1 MTEIRRLT
9 VADLPAAL
17 ELCNEIREHHRRLL
31 GGYFAPLDYAL
42 EEENLKSFIADENK
56 VAFAAAEE
64 GRLAGLL
71 TAAVKHSPWLENPD
85 VCHVDTLVVGEVF
98 RRRGIAGR
106 LMDWLFSFCR
116 ERQLKEIK
124 LGVFN
129 DNRGAVEFYRK
140 SGFVPQE
147 QKMSLMLEK
156 TEK

>member
-1 MTEIRRLT
+1 MTDSAPTRL
-9 VADLPAAL
+9 
-17 ELCNEIREHHRRLL
+17 C
-31 GGYFAPLDYAL
+31 GW
-42 EEENLKSFIADENK
+42 
-56 VAFAAAEE
+56 
-64 GRLAGLL
+64 LAGLL

-106 LMDWLFSFCR
+106 LMGELFSFCR

>member
-71 TAAVKHSPWLENPD
+71 TAAVKHSPWLEIRMSAMS
-85 VCHVDTLVVGEVF
+85 TLWSWEKPFAGGELP
-98 RRRGIAGR
+98 AG
-106 LMDWLFSFCR
+106 
-116 ERQLKEIK
+116 
-124 LGVFN
+124 
-129 DNRGAVEFYRK
+129 
-140 SGFVPQE
+140 
-147 QKMSLMLEK
+147 
-156 TEK
+156 

>member
-56 VAFAAAEE
+56 IAFAAAEE

-106 LMDWLFSFCR
+106 LMGELFPFAGNGSLR
-116 ERQLKEIK
+116 K
-124 LGVFN
+124 LSSACLTITAARLNFIG
-129 DNRGAVEFYRK
+129 NRALFRRSK
-140 SGFVPQE
+140 
-147 QKMSLMLEK
+147 K
-156 TEK
+156 

>member
-56 VAFAAAEE
+56 IAFAAAEE

-98 RRRGIAGR
+98 RRRGIAVG
-106 LMDWLFSFCR
+106 
-116 ERQLKEIK
+116 
-124 LGVFN
+124 
-129 DNRGAVEFYRK
+129 
-140 SGFVPQE
+140 
-147 QKMSLMLEK
+147 
-156 TEK
+156 

>member
-71 TAAVKHSPWLENPD
+71 TAAVKQSAMS
-85 VCHVDTLVVGEVF
+85 TLWSWEKPFAGGELP
-98 RRRGIAGR
+98 AG
-106 LMDWLFSFCR
+106 
-116 ERQLKEIK
+116 
-124 LGVFN
+124 
-129 DNRGAVEFYRK
+129 
-140 SGFVPQE
+140 
-147 QKMSLMLEK
+147 
-156 TEK
+156 

>member
-1 MTEIRRLT
+1 M
-9 VADLPAAL
+9 D
-17 ELCNEIREHHRRLL
+17 
-31 GGYFAPLDYAL
+31 
-42 EEENLKSFIADENK
+42 
-56 VAFAAAEE
+56 
-64 GRLAGLL
+64 GL
-71 TAAVKHSPWLENPD
+71 V
-85 VCHVDTLVVGEVF
+85 
-98 RRRGIAGR
+98 
-106 LMDWLFSFCR
+106 SFCR